1 MSYKPKNFCII
12 GARGGSKGI
21 LGKNIRNFCGKPLI
35 AYAIEQALGLK
46 KYIDRVVVSTDDPQI
61 AHIAKKYGAEVP
73 FLRPK
78 ELAEDKS
85 NIGDAII
92 YTLKRLEKEE
102 NYKSDHVLLL
112 QPTSPLRGGEDI
124 IKCIE
129 LIESKKCKSV
139 ITVCPDNYLFFNL
152 DPDGRLHIINDPGMK
167 TRRKP
172 NRQSVRQ
179 VFTYNGLV
187 YMSKTGSFLRH
198 KTFLTDDTYAVVCDA
213 WRSVDL
219 DNMEDFVLAEFLYK
233 NKGTLDRKIKLLRNK
248 KWQSQK

>member
-1 MSYKPKNFCII
+1 MAYKPKVFCII

-21 LGKNIRNFCGKPLI
+21 SGKNIRKFCGKPLI
-35 AYAIEQALGLK
+35 VYAIEQALGLK

-85 NIGDAII
+85 DIGDAII
-92 YTLKRLEKEE
+92 YTLNRLEKEE
-102 NYKSDHVLLL
+102 KYKPDYILLL
-112 QPTSPLRGGEDI
+112 QPTAPLRQGEDVV
-124 IKCIE
+124 KCIK

-152 DPDGRLHIINDPGMK
+152 DLDGKLRIVNDPERKIRKK
-167 TRRKP
+167 T
-172 NRQSVRQ
+172 NRQMVRQ

-187 YMSKTGSFLRH
+187 YISRRDSFLKH
-198 KTFLTDDTYAVVCDA
+198 KAFLTDDTYAVVCDT
-213 WRSVDL
+213 WRSIDL

-233 NKGTLDRKIKLLRNK
+233 SKEKITKKIKNFK
-248 KWQSQK
+248 